1 MQMLMVTEILRFLCR
16 RGSVN
21 NHNWY
26 GLVSN
31 VNIDNGG
38 PLTYNFGDGR
48 TYTGDHFR
56 QVVDWFG
63 LNGWLIPMVQHDQV
77 IM

>member
-1 MQMLMVTEILRFLCR
+1 MQLKSENIANADANGNGNFGDSYVR

-31 VNIDNGG
+31 LNIDNGG
-38 PLTYNFGDGR
+38 PFTYNFGVDGR

-56 QVVDWFG
+56 QV
-63 LNGWLIPMVQHDQV
+63 N
-77 IM
+77 